1 MQLILNQFNP
11 WWQRRQVPEPLLG
24 RPRQYLQTL
33 VEPLSLRQ
41 MTFITGLRRVGK
53 TTLIFQLIDR
63 LIRERQVDPYHLLYF
78 SFDDSRFRLEEI
90 LTFYQTR
97 ILQDDL
103 RAFERI
109 YIFLDEIQ
117 KLSHWPEQVKIL
129 YDLHPNVKITLSGS
143 ANIIMKVKSRESLA
157 GRFFDYA
164 IEPLDFPEYLAF
176 KGIAVDS
183 AREAV
188 FQQMLVKEFR
198 QFLKTG
204 GFIEAIPFD
213 DGQLVKYFKD
223 SILERITYRDI
234 PEVFS
239 IAAPELL
246 LRLLGI
252 LAQKPGLYLEYKNL
266 ASDLQFDQRT
276 IVNYFS
282 YLEYSFLLQ
291 KLYNYSTNL
300 LSSEKKLKRAYLAN
314 TGFTHALA
322 GELNFPL
329 LLEQFWA
336 NFLKAKYFYR
346 SPQKDEVDLVHVAG
360 NFTLPIE
367 IKMRENVSA
376 KDAGALFK
384 FLRYFGKKQG
394 LLISLHD
401 ETELVNNGM
410 AVKVLPHWKYWS
422 ICKWIEEA
430 SSSLHVKSAHQSK
443 NF

>member
-11 WWQRRQVPEPLLG
+11 WWQGHQVPASLLG
-24 RPRQYLQTL
+24 KSRQILPTL
-33 VEPLSLRQ
+33 YPSLSLRQ

-63 LIRERQVDPYHLLYF
+63 LIRENRVAPYQVLYF
-78 SFDDSRFRLEEI
+78 SFDETRYRLDEI
-90 LTFYQTR
+90 LDFYQVN
-97 ILQDDL
+97 ILQTDL
-103 RAFERI
+103 RAVDRI
-109 YIFLDEIQ
+109 YIFFDEIQ

-129 YDLHPNVKITLSGS
+129 YDLYPNVKITLSGS

-164 IEPLDFPEYLAF
+164 IDPLDFPEYLAF
-176 KGIAVDS
+176 RGIAVDGG
-183 AREAV
+183 REGV
-188 FQQMLVKEFR
+188 FQQTIEREFR

-213 DGQLVKYFKD
+213 DGQLVRYFKE
-223 SILERITYRDI
+223 SILERVTYRDI
-234 PEVFS
+234 PEVFA
-239 IAAPELL
+239 IAMPDLL
-246 LRLLGI
+246 LRLLNI
-252 LAQKPGLYLEYKNL
+252 LAQSPGFYLEYKNL

-276 IVNYFS
+276 IINYLS

-314 TGFTHALA
+314 TGFTCALA
-322 GELNFPL
+322 GQMNFPL
-329 LLEQFWA
+329 LMEQFWV

-360 NFTLPIE
+360 NFILPIE
-367 IKMRENVSA
+367 IKMRESVSA

-384 FLRYFGKKQG
+384 FMRYFGKKQG
-394 LLISLHD
+394 LLISWRD
-401 ETELVNNGM
+401 ETELANNGM
-410 AVKVLPHWKYWS
+410 AVKVLPYWKYWS
-422 ICKWIEEA
+422 IRKWIEEA
-430 SSSLHVKSAHQSK
+430 PT
-443 NF
+443 